1 MSLRKVIYEVDY
13 SAYGGGLA
21 GVGAAIPRRMAGN
34 HLSATATGAGGG
46 FGTTKYTKYT
56 KRV

>member
-34 HLSATATGAGGG
+34 HLPVAGEGEAS
-46 FGTTKYTKYT
+46 
-56 KRV
+56 VL